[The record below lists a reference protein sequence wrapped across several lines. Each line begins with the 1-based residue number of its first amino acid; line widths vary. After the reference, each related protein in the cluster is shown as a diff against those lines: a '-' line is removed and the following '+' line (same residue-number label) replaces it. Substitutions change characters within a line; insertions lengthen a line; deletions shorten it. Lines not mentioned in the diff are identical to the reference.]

1 MAQKSSKQ
9 RAEEAV
15 LDLKGKLRQLN
26 KALAGKG
33 AVVAENAPLVATIKA
48 VEAMTAGGGNDEKIL
63 IVKPAQF
70 YGWKNET
77 LPDLKLMDR
86 PRQVDISSSFLQNE
100 RLKRLPDV
108 EGIEYAVKM
117 SNYANGCIA
126 ITEVTL
132 PALGEV
138 KDMDNAMRDCRLL
151 KTATV
156 GAAPKAVNISSMFAS
171 CTRLESVTLDFSGGS
186 VQNAST
192 AFSLCS
198 SLRTITGTI
207 DLSNAANVAHAFLS
221 CSSLEEVRI
230 KGIKVD
236 LDLSDC
242 AKLSVES
249 VRYLVDNAQNVTGKR
264 IDLSRALLDAH
275 EEELGDLGDTASDKG
290 WSLNYK

>member
-1 MAQKSSKQ
+1 MAQQSSKQ

-15 LDLKGKLRQLN
+15 LDLNSKLRQLN

-48 VEAMTAGGGNDEKIL
+48 VEAMKAGGGNDEKIL

-70 YGWKNET
+70 YGWKNAT
-77 LPDLKLMDR
+77 IPDLKLMDS
-86 PRQVDISSSFLQNE
+86 PRQVDVSSSFLQNE
-100 RLKRLPDV
+100 RLKRLPEV

-132 PALGEV
+132 PALAEV
-138 KDMDNAMRDCRLL
+138 KDMDNALRDCRAL
-151 KTATV
+151 KTATL
-156 GAAPKAVNISSMFAS
+156 GAVPKAVNVSSLFAS
-171 CTRLESVTLDFSGGS
+171 CGRLESVTLDFSGGG
-186 VQNAST
+186 VINAST

-207 DLSNAANVAHAFLS
+207 DLSNAANVAHAFLR

-230 KGIKVD
+230 KGLKVD

-249 VRYLVDNAQNVTGKR
+249 VRYLINNAQNVTGKR

-290 WSLNYK
+290 WTINYK

>member
-9 RAEEAV
+9 QAEEAV

-26 KALAGKG
+26 NALAGKG
-33 AVVAENAPLVATIKA
+33 ATITENAPLVATIKA
-48 VEAMTAGGGNDEKIL
+48 VEKMTAGGGGEKIL

-77 LPDLKLMDR
+77 LPDLKLNDS
-86 PRQVDISSSFLQNE
+86 PRQVDVSSSFLQNE

-108 EGIEYAVKM
+108 EGIGYAVKM

-126 ITEVTL
+126 LLDVTL
-132 PALGEV
+132 PALPEV
-138 KDMDNAMRDCRLL
+138 KELDNAMRDCRLL
-151 KTATV
+151 KTATL
-156 GAAPKAVNISSMFAS
+156 GAAPKAVNISSLFAS
-171 CTRLESVTLDFSGGS
+171 CARLESVTLDFSGGR
-186 VQNAST
+186 VTNAGT
-192 AFSLCS
+192 AFSLCAN
-198 SLRTITGTI
+198 LRTITGTI
-207 DLSNAANVAHAFLS
+207 DLSNATSVAHAFLG

-230 KGIKVD
+230 KGLKID

-242 AKLSVES
+242 VKLSVES
-249 VRYLVDNAQNVTGKR
+249 VRYLINNAQTVTGKR

-290 WSLNYK
+290 WSINYK

>member
-1 MAQKSSKQ
+1 MAQKSSKKQ
-9 RAEEAV
+9 AEEAV

-26 KALAGKG
+26 KTLAGKG
-33 AVVAENAPLVATIKA
+33 AVVAENAPLVVTIKA
-48 VEAMTAGGGNDEKIL
+48 VEGMTAGGGGGEKIL
-63 IVKPAQF
+63 IVKTAQF

-86 PRQVDISSSFLQNE
+86 PRQVDVSSSFLQNE
-100 RLKRLPDV
+100 RLKRLPEV

-138 KDMDNAMRDCRLL
+138 KDMDNAFRDCRVL
-151 KTATV
+151 KTATL
-156 GAAPKAVNISSMFAS
+156 GAAPKAVNVSSLFSS
-171 CTRLESVTLDFSGGS
+171 CARLESVTLDFTGGM
-186 VQNAST
+186 VQNVST
-192 AFSLCS
+192 AFSLCY

-221 CSSLEEVRI
+221 CTSLEEVRI
-230 KGIKVD
+230 KGLKID

-249 VRYLVDNAQNVTGKR
+249 VKYLVENAQAVSGKR

-275 EEELGDLGDTASDKG
+275 EEELGDLGDTASGKG
-290 WSLNYK
+290 WTINYK